1 MRLPIILMLAVIVL
15 TPANIREVTLET
27 FAKAQQL
34 VAELTAK
41 PVTSTQVAELA
52 DDMIAANVLKT
63 RHDTAKNSV
72 GNIR

>member
-52 DDMIAANVLKT
+52 DDMVAANVLKT

>member
-15 TPANIREVTLET
+15 TPANIREVTLDT
-27 FAKAQQL
+27 FAKAQQM
-34 VAELTAK
+34 VAALTAK

-52 DDMIAANVLKT
+52 DDMIAANVQKT
-63 RHDTAKNSV
+63 KHDTAKNSV

>member
-15 TPANIREVTLET
+15 TPANIREVTLDT